1 MKKEIIIF
9 LSVIS
14 SIIMHPKM
22 YAQQYKYKKVSK
34 ELLQKKSCEIYA
46 EADAMITNK
55 TGLWEINYKESDG
68 YRAELTQQI
77 QVKIFNTEGDDIS
90 IIEIFYYSPRSS
102 RNQVKIAN
110 IKGRTYNLE
119 HNKIIETKLT
129 DENITIEQYD
139 DYFKK
144 ATFVMPNVQS
154 GSVFEY
160 EYMLISDF
168 FENIDDWFIQEDI
181 PVIYNKFTTKI
192 PEYFTYQMSVLGP
205 FAATSDK
212 SSTLAKSI
220 EYKIRDEGNG
230 YLGTQVA
237 SRTYQIN
244 YEERTIVHENI
255 PAFKSEPYAAN
266 ANDFKGRI
274 THQLISLAYPDS
286 PIQTFAETYEELNAE
301 LLKSETF
308 GKKVINGKFIDKLI
322 TIENSDNQIDKA
334 IKIHQYF
341 LENVSFNGLN
351 SYTTTKSGDQLFADG
366 KGDAGE
372 INLNYIAALNH
383 AGIPTS
389 PVILSTRGNGSL
401 HPVMPDYSQFN
412 YIVALSEIDGNEV
425 LSDATST
432 IPYGNLP
439 VKCLQDKA
447 WVISK
452 ADQGWINLK
461 ENCVGKQIV
470 QTDITQTK
478 ENVLYVSKINK
489 QNYLAF
495 DDVVNIVSNGDEEYL
510 YSIDVEKDL
519 VLDSLYIADMTN
531 DLLKLKQVQKK
542 EIINQDVIYVK
553 PFVHLPFENNPFK
566 EKVRQTNV
574 DFPFAMEYKFVTNI
588 KILDGYEYEVPGNLN
603 AVMEENDLILKY
615 SSSYLPSI
623 KTLNIV
629 ADFKILQTEFLPADY
644 EKLKISMELM
654 INKLHEPVI
663 LRKM

>member
-366 KGDAGE
+366 KGDTGE

>member
-1 MKKEIIIF
+1 MKKGIITVLCVIF
-9 LSVIS
+9 FM
-14 SIIMHPKM
+14 IMHTRM

-34 ELLQKKSCEIYA
+34 ELLQKKSCDIES

-68 YRAELTQQI
+68 YRAELTKQI
-77 QVKIFNTEGDDIS
+77 QVKIFNVDAEYVS
-90 IIEIFYYSPRSS
+90 NVEIFYYSPPSS
-102 RNQVKIAN
+102 KSQVKISS
-110 IKGRTYNLE
+110 IKGRTYNLD
-119 HNKIIETKLT
+119 HNKILETKLL
-129 DENITIEQYD
+129 DENITYEQYD

-144 ATFVMPNVQS
+144 ATFLMPNVQS

-168 FENIDDWFIQEDI
+168 FENIDDWYIQEDI

-192 PEYFTYQMSVLGP
+192 PEYFTYQMSVFGP
-205 FAATSDK
+205 FTPTSDK

-220 EYKIRDEGNG
+220 EYKIRDEGTG

-237 SRTYQIN
+237 SRTYDIN
-244 YEERTIVHENI
+244 YAQRTMVHENI

-274 THQLISLAYPDS
+274 TYQLISVAYPNT
-286 PIQTFAETYEELNAE
+286 PIQTFAETYEEINSE
-301 LLKSETF
+301 LLQSETF
-308 GKKVINGKFIDKLI
+308 GKKVSDGKFIDKLI
-322 TIENSDNQIDKA
+322 SFGDSDTRLEKA
-334 IKIHQYF
+334 VKIHQYF

-351 SYTTTKSGDQLFADG
+351 SYTSTKTGDKLFADG
-366 KGDAGE
+366 KGDVGE

-383 AGIPTS
+383 AGITTV
-389 PVILSTRGNGSL
+389 PVILSTRENGSL

-412 YIVALSEIDGNEV
+412 YVVALSQIDGNDV

-432 IPYGNLP
+432 IPFGKLP
-439 VKCLQDKA
+439 VKCLQDKG

-452 ADQGWINLK
+452 INPRWINLK
-461 ENCVGKQIV
+461 QNNIGKQIV
-470 QTDITQTK
+470 QTDITHS
-478 ENVLYVSKINK
+478 ENNFLYSTKINK
-489 QNYLAF
+489 LDYFAF
-495 DDVVNIVSNGDEEYL
+495 EDIININSNGDEDYL
-510 YSIDVEKDL
+510 YSIDVEKEL
-519 VLDSLYIADMTN
+519 VLDSLYIADMT
-531 DLLKLKQVQKK
+531 DELIKLKQVQKK
-542 EIINQDVIYVK
+542 EIINQDSIYVK

-566 EKVRQTNV
+566 EKVRRTNV
-574 DFPFAMEYKFVTNI
+574 DFPFAMEYKYVTNI
-588 KILDGYEYEVPGNLN
+588 KILDGYKYEVPANLN
-603 AVMEENDLILKY
+603 AVTQENDLILKY
-615 SSSYLPSI
+615 SSSYLPAI

-663 LRKM
+663 LRKK

>member
-1 MKKEIIIF
+1 MKKGIIIF
-9 LSVIS
+9 LWVIS
-14 SIIMHPKM
+14 SIIMHHRM
-22 YAQQYKYKKVSK
+22 YAQQFKYKKVSK
-34 ELLQKKSCEIYA
+34 ELLQKKSFDIDS
-46 EADAMITNK
+46 EADAIIINK

-68 YRAELTQQI
+68 YRAELTKQI
-77 QVKIFNTEGDDIS
+77 QLKVLNAERKDIS
-90 IIEIFYYSPRSS
+90 NIEIFYYSPRSS
-102 RNQVKIAN
+102 RSQVKIAN

-129 DENITIEQYD
+129 NENITIEQYD

-168 FENIDDWFIQEDI
+168 YENIDDWYIQEDI
-181 PVIYNKFTTKI
+181 PVIYNKFTTKV
-192 PEYFTYQMSVLGP
+192 PEYFTYQMSIFGGFTP
-205 FAATSDK
+205 TSDK
-212 SSTLAKSI
+212 NSTPVKSI
-220 EYKIRDEGNG
+220 EYKITDQGNG
-230 YLGTQVA
+230 YSGTQVA
-237 SRTYQIN
+237 YRTYDIN
-244 YEERTIVHENI
+244 YVERTIVHENI
-255 PAFKSEPYAAN
+255 PAFKSEPFAAN
-266 ANDFKGRI
+266 ANDIKGRI

-301 LLKSETF
+301 LLESETF
-308 GKKVINGKFIDKLI
+308 GKKVINGKFIDKFI
-322 TIENSDNQIDKA
+322 SFGNRDTQIEKA

-351 SYTTTKSGDQLFADG
+351 SYTTIKSGDQLFADG

-389 PVILSTRGNGSL
+389 PVILSTRGNGTL
-401 HPVMPDYSQFN
+401 HPVLPDYSKFN
-412 YIVALSEIDGNEV
+412 YVVALSDIDGNDV

-432 IPYGNLP
+432 IPFGNLP

-470 QTDITQTK
+470 QSDITQTK

-495 DDVVNIVSNGDEEYL
+495 DDVVNIILNGDEDYL
-510 YSIDVEKDL
+510 YSIEVEEDM
-519 VLDSLYIADMTN
+519 VLDSLYIADMSD
-531 DLLKLKQVQKK
+531 DLLKLRQVQKK
-542 EIINQDVIYVK
+542 EITNQDVIYVK
-553 PFVHLPFENNPFK
+553 PFVHLPFEENPFK

-574 DFPFAMEYKFVTNI
+574 DFPFAMEYKYVTNI
-588 KILDGYEYEVPGNLN
+588 KILDGYEYEVPANLN
-603 AVMEENDLILKY
+603 AVMQENDLILKY

-629 ADFKILQTEFLPADY
+629 ADFKILQTEILPADY

-663 LRKM
+663 LRKI

>member
-22 YAQQYKYKKVSK
+22 YSQQYKYKKVSK
-34 ELLQKKSCEIYA
+34 ELLQKKSCEIDA

-366 KGDAGE
+366 KGDTGE